1 MAILNIDI
9 LSIGEKNEAEKKLIQ
24 KMHWEIFWCF
34 VLGKEGK
41 VKLG

>member
-1 MAILNIDI
+1 MAILNIDL

-24 KMHWEIFWCF
+24 KNVLGNFWCF